1 MINEKRSRTLV
12 PLTGGEVMLKKLRAI
27 CLVTA
32 GAVAFLAPNASGA
45 ASKPPAVK
53 AAPGSDDDVL
63 SYWTPERILNAKPA
77 DLVMQGKPQGGHPA
91 RSGNKSEPPQ
101 VFHGAAPTVP
111 YDKSLATKLYDDTQQ
126 IHHAPPPLS
135 GGGGYPYTT
144 NRLYPVNDA
153 VLHKIFPYATVGH
166 LYFHEPSGDY
176 QCSASVIRLSTIA
189 TAGHCVNDG
198 SGHYYSKW
206 LFIPGQNGSSAP
218 FGKYTW
224 SNAITTSAWYSGGG
238 GVPNEQDDA
247 VIVLK
252 LRNGVA
258 IGSYTG
264 YLGYEYNTPLPTA
277 ISQLGYPCNLDSCS
291 DPIATYS
298 QDHSGPTNNFE
309 WGTASFGGAS
319 GGPEVQ
325 DFGQAPS
332 GVPNETLG
340 GNIVI
345 SSTSYTYSS
354 STEVDG
360 GSIFYAPG
368 QNGEYTFGD
377 DINYACSN
385 GGC

>member
-1 MINEKRSRTLV
+1 M
-12 PLTGGEVMLKKLRAI
+12 
-27 CLVTA
+27 
-32 GAVAFLAPNASGA
+32 
-45 ASKPPAVK
+45 
-53 AAPGSDDDVL
+53 
-63 SYWTPERILNAKPA
+63 
-77 DLVMQGKPQGGHPA
+77 
-91 RSGNKSEPPQ
+91 
-101 VFHGAAPTVP
+101 
-111 YDKSLATKLYDDTQQ
+111 KLYDETQQ
-126 IHHAPPPLS
+126 IHHSPPPLS

-144 NRLYPVNDA
+144 NRLYPVADKTI
-153 VLHKIFPYATVGH
+153 HTIFPYATVGH
-166 LYFHEPSGDY
+166 LLFHEPSGDF

-189 TAGHCVNDG
+189 TAGHCTNDG

-206 LFIPGQNGSSAP
+206 LFIPAQNGSSAP
-218 FGKYTW
+218 YGKWAW
-224 SNAITTSAWYSGGG
+224 SYARTTSAWYSGGG

-247 VIVLK
+247 IIVLK
-252 LRNGVA
+252 THSDGTKVGNH
-258 IGSYTG
+258 TG

-277 ISQLGYPCNLDSCS
+277 ISQLGYPCNLDNCS

-298 QDHSGPTNNFE
+298 QDNSGPSNNFE

-354 STEVDG
+354 ATEVDG

-368 QNGEYTFGD
+368 QNGEFTFGD
-377 DINYACSN
+377 LIADACTH